1 MTTTARM
8 MLLGLLQCTAV
19 GAGAQAAAAQPVSD
33 QREVLP
39 TTVIPT
45 HYDLA
50 LSPDAQAL
58 SFTGAVGVAIA
69 VQRPTS
75 DVVLNAKG
83 LTLDSATLDGAT
95 RGTVAVD
102 ATRDRVT
109 LHFMTP
115 IAAGNHRLQIDYH
128 GKIGR
133 STLGFFAMDYRA
145 ASGSRRTL
153 ATNFEPAYARTLLP
167 CWDEPAFKAT
177 FSVTVDVPRDRMAF
191 SNMPVAQIT
200 TLSAT
205 LQRVSFAT
213 SPKMST
219 YLLFLGV
226 GDFERIHKRVDGID
240 VGVVVG
246 RGDTGRAAYALEQA
260 TTLLHFYNNYFGIR
274 YPLPKLDLIAAP
286 GQIYGGSMENW
297 GAIFYSQNHLL
308 LDPVTSTEDDR
319 QLVFL
324 VVAHEM
330 SHQWFGDLVTM
341 AWWDNLWLNEGFA
354 RWMQTYAADALHPE
368 WQTGL
373 AAQSI
378 FERGKRY
385 DALVSTHPVLQPI
398 LNTAQAEQAF
408 DNITYDKGAAVIT
421 MLNAY
426 VGAEVFRDGVR
437 RYMRAH
443 AYGNTVDTDL
453 WSIMQQVAGKPIL
466 QIESDFTR
474 QPGLPLVDVDSIT
487 GGTRLSEDRFHA
499 DPLEAKEPTIQRW
512 SLPLVFGAP
521 NGTLHT
527 QLLREPV
534 TLAETVPLLVNEG
547 QTGYARVLYQQRAF
561 EALLPG
567 VSAAMPVDQIGLL
580 NDGLALGLAGYA
592 PASNMLAVA
601 AHLSVDADPLVW
613 RNAVALLQ
621 ELDLR
626 YGDTPQRAAFRR
638 FARDLLRPVAGR
650 VGRESRAGD
659 SPTTSLLR
667 ADLLEAL
674 GSFDDP
680 EIISWA
686 RRLVSAGSGSAADAY
701 TGLTIAAGAADLA
714 DFEKLLARAQSVA
727 DPLEKQRLFTALAGV
742 RDPALA
748 RRLITLALEGAM
760 PAGSNAGIIQEI
772 AQLHPD
778 LTWPLVVPRLT
789 DPRAG
794 IDTPMQWKI
803 VTFTAGRSAD
813 PARISDVETYAAQ
826 HVPAGSRLPFA
837 GAESTIRQN
846 QRIAA
851 MVLPQIDRWIATAP
865 R

>member
-1 MTTTARM
+1 MTSTAR
-8 MLLGLLQCTAV
+8 LILVSLLQCTLLAD
-19 GAGAQAAAAQPVSD
+19 AAQAAAQPAPD

-50 LSPDAQAL
+50 LAPDAQAL
-58 SFTGAVGVAIA
+58 SFTGVAGIALA

-75 DVVLNAKG
+75 EVVLNAKG
-83 LTLDSATLDGAT
+83 LTLDNATLDGAA

-109 LHFMTP
+109 LHFMNS
-115 IAAGNHRLQIDYH
+115 IAAGEHQLQIGYH

-133 STLGFFAMDYRA
+133 STLGFFAMDYRT

-153 ATNFEPAYARTLLP
+153 ATNFEPGYARTLLP

-177 FSVTVDVPRDRMAF
+177 FSVTVDVPRDQMAF
-191 SNMPVAQIT
+191 SNMPVAQT
-200 TLSAT
+200 TALSAT
-205 LQRVSFAT
+205 LQRVLFAT

-226 GDFERIHKRVDGID
+226 GDFERIHQRVDGID
-240 VGVVVG
+240 VGIVVR
-246 RGDTGRAAYALEQA
+246 RGDTGRAAYALKEA
-260 TTLLHFYNNYFGIR
+260 IALLHFYNNYFGIR

-368 WQTGL
+368 WETGL

-385 DALVSTHPVLQPI
+385 DAQVSTHPVLQPV

-408 DNITYDKGAAVIT
+408 DNITYDKGAAIIT

-426 VGAEVFRDGVR
+426 VDAKTFREGVR

-466 QIESDFTR
+466 QIESEFTR
-474 QPGLPLVDVDSIT
+474 QAGLPLVHVDKVA
-487 GGTRLSEDRFHA
+487 GGTLVSEDRFRA
-499 DPLEAKEPTIQRW
+499 DPLEQKGPFTQRW
-512 SLPLVFGAP
+512 SLPLLIGAAD
-521 NGTLHT
+521 GKFQTA
-527 QLLREPV
+527 LLRAPV
-534 TLAETVPLLVNEG
+534 RLAESAPLLVNVG
-547 QTGYARVLYQQRAF
+547 QTGYARVLYQQPAF
-561 EALLPG
+561 EALLPQ
-567 VSAAMPVDQIGLL
+567 VATAKPVDQMGLL

-592 PASNMLAVA
+592 PASDMLAVA
-601 AHLSVDADPLVW
+601 AHLPADADPLVW
-613 RNAVALLQ
+613 RDAVSLLQ

-626 YGDTPQRAAFRR
+626 YGDTAQRTAFRR
-638 FARDLLRPVAGR
+638 FARELLRPVVGR

-659 SPTTSLLR
+659 SPPMALLR
-667 ADLLEAL
+667 ADLLETL

-680 EIISWA
+680 DIISWA
-686 RRLVSAGSGSAADAY
+686 RRLVTAGSASAADAY
-701 TGLTIAAGAADLA
+701 TALTIAAGAADA
-714 DFEKLLARAQSVA
+714 AGFDKLLARAQSIA
-727 DPLEKQRLFTALAGV
+727 DPLEKQRLFTALGRV

-748 RRLITLALEGAM
+748 RRLMTLALEGAM
-760 PAGSNAGIIQEI
+760 PAGSNVGVIQEI

-778 LTWPLVVPRLT
+778 LAWPLVVPRLT

-794 IDTPMQWKI
+794 IDPPMQWKL
-803 VTFTAGRSAD
+803 VTFIAGRSAD
-813 PARISDVETYAAQ
+813 PARISDVEAYVAQ
-826 HVPAGSRLPFA
+826 HVPGGSRLPFD

-846 QRIAA
+846 RRIAA
-851 MVLPQIDRWIATAP
+851 VVLPQIDRWIATVP